1 MMNVHVCIYMCMYK
15 CTCVCC
21 MYTNHRLIKS
31 QVQNM
36 GMVVYTCSPSQTCF
50 ARESAS
56 LTEMH
61 TTHSVSHTDTLVT
74 LVTADRRLP
83 SLVAVYLAAA
93 PSTRASESSVMP
105 ATDLLA
111 QDTSFPAGWGGRE
124 REGEGGREREG
135 EGGMG
140 GGEEKDGSLML

>member
-1 MMNVHVCIYMCMYK
+1 MNTCIYMYMYLL
-15 CTCVCC
+15 CVNIQISE
-21 MYTNHRLIKS
+21 THKS
-31 QVQNM
+31 QALINNRGAWCYMYIHVH
-36 GMVVYTCSPSQTCF
+36 SPSQTWF

-61 TTHSVSHTDTLVT
+61 TTHNISHADALVT

-111 QDTSFPAGWGGRE
+111 QDTSFSTGWEGRE
-124 REGEGGREREG
+124 REEWRRGGG
-135 EGGMG
+135 W
-140 GGEEKDGSLML
+140 GEEKEGGLML

>member
-1 MMNVHVCIYMCMYK
+1 MNTCIYMYMYLLYVNIQISE
-15 CTCVCC
+15 T
-21 MYTNHRLIKS
+21 YKS
-31 QVQNM
+31 QALINNRGAWCYMYIHVR
-36 GMVVYTCSPSQTCF
+36 SPSQTCF

-61 TTHSVSHTDTLVT
+61 TTHNVSRADTLVT

-105 ATDLLA
+105 TTDLLA

-124 REGEGGREREG
+124 REEWKRGGG
-135 EGGMG
+135 W
-140 GGEEKDGSLML
+140 GEEKEGGLML

>member
-1 MMNVHVCIYMCMYK
+1 MY
-15 CTCVCC
+15 V
-21 MYTNHRLIKS
+21 
-31 QVQNM
+31 
-36 GMVVYTCSPSQTCF
+36 PSQTCF
-50 ARESAS
+50 ARESAL
-56 LTEMH
+56 LTEMD
-61 TTHSVSHTDTLVT
+61 TPQNVSRADTLVT

-124 REGEGGREREG
+124 REECVYGWWRL
-135 EGGMG
+135 G
-140 GGEEKDGSLML
+140 GGIFLLINLGLSLILFSVLRTCIYTMHTYSVCVLALPPPTFCSLCCST

>member
-1 MMNVHVCIYMCMYK
+1 MKGHGATHV
-15 CTCVCC
+15 
-21 MYTNHRLIKS
+21 R
-31 QVQNM
+31 
-36 GMVVYTCSPSQTCF
+36 SPSQTCF
-50 ARESAS
+50 ASESAS

-61 TTHSVSHTDTLVT
+61 TTHNVSRADTLVT

-124 REGEGGREREG
+124 REGGIFLLINLTSWWRLGRGRYFY
-135 EGGMG
+135 
-140 GGEEKDGSLML
+140 

>member
-1 MMNVHVCIYMCMYK
+1 MDTPQNVS
-15 CTCVCC
+15 
-21 MYTNHRLIKS
+21 R
-31 QVQNM
+31 
-36 GMVVYTCSPSQTCF
+36 
-50 ARESAS
+50 A
-56 LTEMH
+56 
-61 TTHSVSHTDTLVT
+61 DTLVT

-135 EGGMG
+135 GRGRSRKKAVSCRDQEGLCASPQTTTGTCI
-140 GGEEKDGSLML
+140 SLSVAPPLM